1 MHTHNWPF
9 HYVNRLALQPKL
21 DAVFGQANHL
31 TDIFARELAA
41 AAGTTNT
48 LRVLSVGSG
57 DCSLEMLLSEV
68 IWRDFNV
75 TCVFTCFDPSD
86 EGFLGATRLIEAKK
100 SAFRVIQQLPAEGSF
115 DAAFAHH
122 SLHHVSDL
130 EELFTFV
137 RRAIGLDGVFVISDM
152 IGRNGH
158 QRWPEA
164 KRLAERLFSKL
175 PSVLGAA
182 PRDFIMRSDPPPPPT
197 RTPLTRSHVD
207 LRRRR
212 CDLAEYPDFD
222 YSKCDGKASPDFEGV
237 RSQDILPL
245 LRTHFVFEKLVAF
258 GGIAFEFVNHRLARN
273 FDRDKP
279 GHKEFLVSRAG
290 CARKGGGEMERRL
303 AK

>member
-1 MHTHNWPF
+1 M
-9 HYVNRLALQPKL
+9 
-21 DAVFGQANHL
+21 
-31 TDIFARELAA
+31 
-41 AAGTTNT
+41 
-48 LRVLSVGSG
+48 
-57 DCSLEMLLSEV
+57 
-68 IWRDFNV
+68 
-75 TCVFTCFDPSD
+75 
-86 EGFLGATRLIEAKK
+86 
-100 SAFRVIQQLPAEGSF
+100 
-115 DAAFAHH
+115 
-122 SLHHVSDL
+122 
-130 EELFTFV
+130 
-137 RRAIGLDGVFVISDM
+137 FVISDM

-164 KRLAERLFSKL
+164 KRLAGRLFSKL

-182 PRDFIMRSDPPPPPT
+182 PRDFIMRSDPPPSPT
-197 RTPLTRSHVD
+197 RTPLARSHVD

-222 YSKCDGKASPDFEGV
+222 YSKCGGEPSPAFEGV

-258 GGIAFEFVNHRLARN
+258 GGIAFEFVNHRLGQN

-290 CARKGGGEMERRL
+290 CARKGYERVWGGEMERRL